1 MTDPAPIDSLLDI
14 LELIEWIDR
23 QTAGLTREAFLDN
36 VDVQDATAYRIL
48 AIGEAT
54 RDLGDDLKSRH
65 PQLPWRQIMGMR
77 NILAH
82 EYFVRESE
90 LIWETTKVGL
100 PDLAA
105 VCRDELKRLGYKT

>member
-14 LELIEWIDR
+14 LELIERIDR

-65 PQLPWRQIMGMR
+65 P
-77 NILAH
+77 
-82 EYFVRESE
+82 
-90 LIWETTKVGL
+90 
-100 PDLAA
+100 
-105 VCRDELKRLGYKT
+105 